1 MTQETDISS
10 IIEAHK
16 GLEGPMLP
24 ILNDVQAAFGH
35 VSEAAIRQ
43 IAQALNITRAEVH
56 GVVSFYH
63 DYRKTPAQL
72 PVIKLCMAEAC
83 QARGVE
89 QLAKAAQN
97 AAANRAE
104 IETVYCL
111 GLCSAGPAALM
122 GEEVYARLDDD
133 KMAALIAKVAS

>member
-1 MTQETDISS
+1 MTQEAEISA
-10 IIEAHK
+10 IIDAHK

-24 ILNDVQAAFGH
+24 ILNDIQAAFGH
-35 VSEAAIRQ
+35 VSEDAIRQ

-63 DYRKTPAQL
+63 DYRKTPAKL
-72 PVIKLCMAEAC
+72 PVIKVCMAEAC

-89 QLAKAAQN
+89 RLAKNAESAAQ
-97 AAANRAE
+97 NRAE

-111 GLCSAGPAALM
+111 GLCSAGPAALV